1 MSVAVAPRT
10 LIDSDNGVR
19 QKGLSIQHQKRL
31 LMAYFVINMMRLTI
45 GLSERCQLIAV
56 SMRGMICT
64 CRLAIH
70 PAIKRANRNGIGVQ
84 KGGSSLLPVDDHLPY
99 CRCAAKARCAALA
112 STNRR
117 ETVVIVDAEN
127 CSGTLGPLYPAAL
140 R

>member
-1 MSVAVAPRT
+1 VSVAVAPRT

-31 LMAYFVINMMRLTI
+31 LMAYFAINMMRLTI

-70 PAIKRANRNGIGVQ
+70 PAINRANRNGIGVK
-84 KGGSSLLPVDDHLPY
+84 KGALVFFQFTITCPTVGAQPKHAARRLLRQTDVRQL
-99 CRCAAKARCAALA
+99 
-112 STNRR
+112 
-117 ETVVIVDAEN
+117 
-127 CSGTLGPLYPAAL
+127 
-140 R
+140 